1 MTLPTTTTRNLT
13 LPNATTSFGGTYE
26 VEVRSGNCQVIAK
39 TEVAV
44 RACEDLYIKSYVPS
58 TGEQTTQLK
67 RKAGVVPMAYE
78 SLELSVE
85 TLDGQRLPG
94 AAYSWSGPVGVSL
107 PLDASKPFLTQTN
120 QVGKYKATV
129 SFGEGDVCVL
139 ETNLSGKPCQVFT
152 DGDCNNTPVGVN
164 ANAEPNEN
172 IRNLAVG
179 DVFNVGDYEVT
190 VTKLTSGSQA
200 QGWTGEGMVDQNL
213 IARIK
218 IPMTVEFKKIK
229 INACYQY
236 YNRGENGAYVKSKF
250 DESWG
255 SVAGTN
261 SNDLG
266 KNHAQEVA
274 TRLSSLV
281 DILGIFECS
290 TSQRAE
296 LTRLLGELEILSS
309 QAQGNLDYSDAQKA
323 LLKEGVLEV
332 KTLVNGLLS
341 CCVASS
347 PNGRVAAGTCEPTST
362 IQAKTQTR
370 ISQLQ
375 NFPKPSFSPYVIA
388 KSRHRKGM
396 NDEGTGPHHDMM
408 SCDMTDQQIIDLN
421 PLAAVQL
428 NFGTVQ
434 SLVNNW
440 KLMASPM
447 SMGNL
452 HGVAMEMID
461 KFVGGWEGP
470 FRNAKLDAAAANHA
484 STSRFFD
491 RIKESLE
498 YELLLNSNFI
508 FSKRVLK
515 YIVDGKESNLRSDIP
530 SPLWNDWFTGLG
542 IMINDTWGYDATIKN
557 FAIDKEKRTYS
568 ATIEVV
574 VFDHFGLDRNDI
586 DPKIKPEFALLAGFR
601 SWFVLQHSTRFCKKP
616 FVTLVHLNRTI
627 HGTY

>member
-1 MTLPTTTTRNLT
+1 M
-13 LPNATTSFGGTYE
+13 
-26 VEVRSGNCQVIAK
+26 
-39 TEVAV
+39 
-44 RACEDLYIKSYVPS
+44 
-58 TGEQTTQLK
+58 
-67 RKAGVVPMAYE
+67 
-78 SLELSVE
+78 
-85 TLDGQRLPG
+85 
-94 AAYSWSGPVGVSL
+94 
-107 PLDASKPFLTQTN
+107 
-120 QVGKYKATV
+120 
-129 SFGEGDVCVL
+129 
-139 ETNLSGKPCQVFT
+139 
-152 DGDCNNTPVGVN
+152 
-164 ANAEPNEN
+164 
-172 IRNLAVG
+172 G

-236 YNRGENGAYVKSKF
+236 YNRGENGAVVHTKV
-250 DESWG
+250 DPSWG

-396 NDEGTGPHHDMM
+396 NEEGTGPHHDMQYA
-408 SCDMTDQQIIDLN
+408 DMTDDEIKLIN
-421 PLAAVQL
+421 P
-428 NFGTVQ
+428 
-434 SLVNNW
+434 
-440 KLMASPM
+440 K
-447 SMGNL
+447 
-452 HGVAMEMID
+452 
-461 KFVGGWEGP
+461 
-470 FRNAKLDAAAANHA
+470 
-484 STSRFFD
+484 
-491 RIKESLE
+491 
-498 YELLLNSNFI
+498 
-508 FSKRVLK
+508 
-515 YIVDGKESNLRSDIP
+515 
-530 SPLWNDWFTGLG
+530 
-542 IMINDTWGYDATIKN
+542 
-557 FAIDKEKRTYS
+557 
-568 ATIEVV
+568 
-574 VFDHFGLDRNDI
+574 
-586 DPKIKPEFALLAGFR
+586 
-601 SWFVLQHSTRFCKKP
+601 
-616 FVTLVHLNRTI
+616 VTP
-627 HGTY
+627 

>member
-1 MTLPTTTTRNLT
+1 
-13 LPNATTSFGGTYE
+13 
-26 VEVRSGNCQVIAK
+26 
-39 TEVAV
+39 
-44 RACEDLYIKSYVPS
+44 
-58 TGEQTTQLK
+58 
-67 RKAGVVPMAYE
+67 MAYE

-152 DGDCNNTPVGVN
+152 DGDCNSTPVGVN
-164 ANAEPNEN
+164 TSAEPNEN

-179 DVFNVGDYEVT
+179 DMFNAGDYEVT

-218 IPMTVEFKKIK
+218 IPMTVEFKNIK

-236 YNRGENGAYVKSKF
+236 YNRGENGAVVHTKV
-250 DESWG
+250 DPSWG

-290 TSQRAE
+290 TSQRTE

-388 KSRHRKGM
+388 SSARQKGKER
-396 NDEGTGPHHDMM
+396 DGSLTHDMVAG
-408 SCDMTDQQIIDLN
+408 DMTEGEIISLNKKTQGFLNMSVDELVYRWKNLSDFALLGDDKMAFIGRQFIDIFINNLSKNKSVSDPYLTKLVQQDESTRRLVSNIKISLEFELSKN
-421 PLAAVQL
+421 ME
-428 NFGTVQ
+428 FIRQ
-434 SLVNNW
+434 SG
-440 KLMASPM
+440 KL
-447 SMGNL
+447 
-452 HGVAMEMID
+452 
-461 KFVGGWEGP
+461 KFVKIYDGE
-470 FRNAKLDAAAANHA
+470 K
-484 STSRFFD
+484 
-491 RIKESLE
+491 K
-498 YELLLNSNFI
+498 YNFTDNI
-508 FSKRVLK
+508 PGTNQIRT
-515 YIVDGKESNLRSDIP
+515 DIP
-530 SPLWNDWFTGLG
+530 SPSLQQRVLKM
-542 IMINDTWGYDATIKN
+542 IINDVWGYNVTIKS
-557 FAIDKEKRTYS
+557 FM
-568 ATIEVV
+568 IE
-574 VFDHFGLDRNDI
+574 N
-586 DPKIKPEFALLAGFR
+586 K
-601 SWFVLQHSTRFCKKP
+601 
-616 FVTLVHLNRTI
+616 
-627 HGTY
+627 